1 MKAKKISKK
10 VAVNIVAG
18 VISGLALILFAV
30 PAIKRK
36 SKRSDGT
43 DIQ

>member
-10 VAVNIVAG
+10 VAVNVIAG
-18 VISGLALILFAV
+18 VISGLALIIFAI

-36 SKRSDGT
+36 LKKSDGT
-43 DIQ
+43 DIK

>member
-1 MKAKKISKK
+1 MYKIG
-10 VAVNIVAG
+10 VDLGGTNIVAG
-18 VISGLALILFAV
+18 VISGLALIIFAV

-36 SKRSDGT
+36 LKRSDGT